1 MTDPVPLQ
9 ADWAV
14 WGKRPGTHEDYS
26 VLASSTGGL
35 SPAEFYHLLKHFTP
49 GNPTAEE
56 RASGSLPWVVLS
68 RFGVGD
74 RLYLGISLQQSTADR
89 DGVGRPISR
98 TSFFCFQ
105 YAELSRTPV
114 SYLDLYEAVE
124 RAVDQDLLARSAGSL
139 FQLQVPRL
147 DPVRLAQEV
156 RAFHAPSVAAVATL
170 LLHGPVTITGPD
182 LPGPHERLR
191 FFDAVAALLPYGYR
205 AYLTAATW
213 SDSGAGDRFRM
224 VFAVRAQDE
233 ASRVPWRGMPL
244 SADGPDRGYLSR
256 LERVTGRVKD
266 GDAAGH
272 DPLEA
277 LIGDLADEEARKPCM
292 FEEPEHAVAIL
303 RRSFLTEEIEE
314 AMDAG
319 GSVPDDVIRQLLST
333 QQVRGLSENNRVRA
347 LRQLISAADPYDCT
361 LITQWF
367 DEIAARDPGALLSD
381 VVAACQSRLWLGD
394 TSLARPY
401 LRFAGQHD
409 LADDLFAQL
418 VVRPPSVPDQTPGLD
433 ALGRLLRE
441 FVIGVADGTAMYPR
455 TQRMLSRNPAAGA
468 ALLAHVAVTGPD
480 LESAADWL
488 TPAVDRVV
496 GPFVALLGDVIGG
509 SAPESLDADAL
520 DSLSR
525 GGRRESVGYLL
536 RAAAERRRLS
546 QVLPGLATWLAS
558 SQPAGAQLSQETSTY
573 WRNVAMG
580 LALADESE
588 AVWLDLALLATNN
601 RPEWLFSGT
610 YEQPQYSSRL
620 AAVWG
625 ELVETER
632 SRGGGNHAADDLLES
647 ALIEALA
654 STPWRAD
661 NAQAA
666 AVLALAQSLTA
677 TRERP
682 RLKSFVLNTR
692 DALLQMPPDATPADI
707 AQACARAQREGAA
720 PGPAAEAL
728 AASGTITSAVK
739 ALQVIEDVHQ
749 ALTGAAAFDWP
760 VEFAK
765 RFAGGGFGPR
775 IAADFPAVAGLRY
788 AEQIAFR
795 ITLLDT
801 VVRGGAPGASPA
813 VDAQRAEYLDYH
825 RHRLGDLLKE
835 ARKRLPRGGIR
846 GLIGGKGGQSGDPG
860 QGAQGT
866 HRVSGTPLGQ
876 PGPGT
881 PPGQIAM
888 SLEAGMAG
896 QTSPGGP
903 GDQR

>member
-56 RASGSLPWVVLS
+56 RAPGSLPWVVLS
-68 RFGVGD
+68 RFGVGG

-98 TSFFCFQ
+98 TSFFCVQ
-105 YAELSRTPV
+105 YTELSRTPV

-124 RAVDQDLLARSAGSL
+124 RAVDQDLLARSAGSPL
-139 FQLQVPRL
+139 QLQVPRL
-147 DPVRLAQEV
+147 DPVGLAQEV
-156 RAFHAPSVAAVATL
+156 RAFHAPGVAAVAAL
-170 LLHGPVTITGPD
+170 LLYGPVTITGPD

-205 AYLTAATW
+205 AALTAATW
-213 SDSGAGDRFRM
+213 SDSGAGDRFRL

-233 ASRVPWRGMPL
+233 ASGVPWRGLPP
-244 SADGPDRGYLSR
+244 SAGGPDRGYLRR

-266 GDAAGH
+266 GAAGH

-277 LIGDLADEEARKPCM
+277 LIRDLADEEARKPCK

-303 RRSFLTEEIEE
+303 RRSFLAEEIEE

-319 GSVPDDVIRQLLST
+319 GSVPDDVIKQLLST

-347 LRQLISAADPYDCT
+347 LRQLISAADPYDCA

-367 DEIAARDPGALLSD
+367 DEIAAGNPGALLSD
-381 VVAACQSRLWLGD
+381 VAAACQSRLWLGD

-401 LRFAGQHD
+401 LRFASQHD
-409 LADDLFAQL
+409 LADDLFTQL

-441 FVIGVADGTAMYPR
+441 FVIGVADGTSMYPR
-455 TQRMLSRNPAAGA
+455 TQQILSRNPAAGA
-468 ALLAHVAVTGPD
+468 ALLAHVAVTGAD
-480 LESAADWL
+480 LESTADWL
-488 TPAVDRVV
+488 TPALDGVV
-496 GPFVALLGDVIGG
+496 APFVALLGGVIGG
-509 SAPESLDADAL
+509 GAPESLDADAL

-558 SQPAGAQLSQETSTY
+558 SPLGGAQPSQETSTY

-580 LALADESE
+580 LTVADESE

-620 AAVWG
+620 AAVWA
-625 ELVETER
+625 ELVEAER

-654 STPWRAD
+654 SAPWRAD

-682 RLKSFVLNTR
+682 RLMSVVLNTR

-707 AQACARAQREGAA
+707 TRACARAQREGAT

-739 ALQVIEDVHQ
+739 ALQVIEDLHQ
-749 ALTGAAAFDWP
+749 ALTGADAFDWP
-760 VEFAK
+760 VEFAR

-795 ITLLDT
+795 ITLLDI
-801 VVRGGAPGASPA
+801 VVAAGAPGARPA

-835 ARKRLPRGGIR
+835 ARKSLSRGGIR

-866 HRVSGTPLGQ
+866 HRVSGPPLGQ

-896 QTSPGGP
+896 QTSRGGP